1 MNIGSLHFTVGKS
14 EHGGLAHSN
23 AIYIPQAK
31 GKQVTFEHSYVLDG
45 TGTEVTMHSILV
57 NVNGFIHAE
66 FSYAS
71 GADNTLG
78 NVVQFNNVSI
88 S

>member
-1 MNIGSLHFTVGKS
+1 MNIGTLHFTVGKS
-14 EHGGLAHSN
+14 EHGGMAYSN
-23 AIYIPQAK
+23 TIYIPQAK

-45 TGTEVTMHSILV
+45 VGAEVTTHSVLV

-66 FSYAS
+66 FSYATGS
-71 GADNTLG
+71 DNTLG